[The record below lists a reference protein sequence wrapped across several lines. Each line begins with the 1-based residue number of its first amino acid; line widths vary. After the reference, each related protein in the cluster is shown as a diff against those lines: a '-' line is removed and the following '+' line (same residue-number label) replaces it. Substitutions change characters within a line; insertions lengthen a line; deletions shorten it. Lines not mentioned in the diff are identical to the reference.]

1 MKTSRKRP
9 RPEPAD
15 DSCDDT
21 RVVIK
26 CKRALNSEELG
37 VVTVDGDASIGQFK
51 ARLLAIGKTPQWF
64 AGKKFVMGDPPM
76 TFDFVDDYTRFMNT
90 KPVGIMAVAARALL
104 PNAQGL
110 PELKCDIIACS
121 PKRFDKR
128 AEYQL

>member
-76 TFDFVDDYTRFMNT
+76 IFDFVNDYRRFMNT
-90 KPVGIMAVAARALL
+90 QPVRIMAVAARVLL
-104 PNAQGL
+104 PNA
-110 PELKCDIIACS
+110 
-121 PKRFDKR
+121 
-128 AEYQL
+128 